1 MQHST
6 SCEFASHRP
15 IWWLTRDFRRCR
27 RLLVLLNHMER
38 NSLTVAVLG
47 VRLTMTTVTTTA
59 IPLLLTLIGFSQH
72 AVVKLLTS

>member
-1 MQHST
+1 
-6 SCEFASHRP
+6 
-15 IWWLTRDFRRCR
+15 
-27 RLLVLLNHMER
+27 MER